1 MLDAGPQ
8 DNVSRDMHI
17 AQECNG
23 RLNLGKIRTNTRHF
37 CRDHQI
43 RIFYQFFLLF
53 NFSIHSCSPVLKLK
67 RTVSVK
73 IRFQV
78 WGSGSDIFITK
89 KRSHVFTLSTT
100 LWPLTP
106 QDLTEDFFFPV
117 TLHFIVFQHRE
128 FHVTLWQELW
138 ELFVRV

>member
-1 MLDAGPQ
+1 MQ
-8 DNVSRDMHI
+8 DHRITYHVTCILLKNV
-17 AQECNG
+17 NG

-53 NFSIHSCSPVLKLK
+53 NFSIHSCSPVLKPK

-78 WGSGSDIFITK
+78 WGRGSDIFITK
-89 KRSHVFTLSTT
+89 NVRTYSLCPQLFDLLLLKIWLYIFSFQLLYTSLCFSIENFTLHYDKNS
-100 LWPLTP
+100 
-106 QDLTEDFFFPV
+106 ENSSF
-117 TLHFIVFQHRE
+117 VFRM
-128 FHVTLWQELW
+128 
-138 ELFVRV
+138 